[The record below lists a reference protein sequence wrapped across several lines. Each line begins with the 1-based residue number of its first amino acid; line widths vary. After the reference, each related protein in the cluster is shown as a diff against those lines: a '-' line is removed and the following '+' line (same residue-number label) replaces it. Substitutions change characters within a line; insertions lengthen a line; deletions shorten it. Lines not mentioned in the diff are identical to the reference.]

1 MEKGKDVVVPGLS
14 AAALS
19 GPGLSGNHGGRCS
32 KVGPPSTVRPD
43 SREAAEGRCA
53 VPCLSVAASSGR
65 RVSEERR
72 DVAEGVDQRVCQ
84 LSRGKHMDV
93 LSLRCCFAKQGAVGT
108 QTLSNRMCE
117 VPHVIHK
124 GSRMVHAKEALELWD
139 YVRMAPDGKSKGPDS

>member
-1 MEKGKDVVVPGLS
+1 
-14 AAALS
+14 
-19 GPGLSGNHGGRCS
+19 
-32 KVGPPSTVRPD
+32 
-43 SREAAEGRCA
+43 
-53 VPCLSVAASSGR
+53 VPCLSVATSSGR

-72 DVAEGVDQRVCQ
+72 DIAEGVDQRVCQ

-108 QTLSNRMCE
+108 QTLSNSMCE

-139 YVRMAPDGKSKGPDS
+139 DVRMAPDGRRKVPDSRCKGSVIAGAKPPDRRSRRPDSRRKGLG